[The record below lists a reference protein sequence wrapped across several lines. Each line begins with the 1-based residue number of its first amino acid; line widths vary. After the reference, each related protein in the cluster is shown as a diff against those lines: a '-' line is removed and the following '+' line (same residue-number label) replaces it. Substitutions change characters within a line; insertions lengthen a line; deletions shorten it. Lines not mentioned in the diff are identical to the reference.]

1 MTTLVPPLC
10 AFFRLAQV
18 FPLLQLSLC
27 DLLASL
33 LLVTSVALYIA
44 ERGDVTLCSWLNTV
58 TLVRAKVIPIFI
70 HRVHVQFVETIN
82 HCHVYEAARA
92 IFVGFQAAYTST
104 FLFTLLYAVEVLR
117 RIRVRLANV
126 CSAPKVNYPRATSLL
141 LVAYCFAW

>member
-58 TLVRAKVIPIFI
+58 TLVRP
-70 HRVHVQFVETIN
+70 
-82 HCHVYEAARA
+82 
-92 IFVGFQAAYTST
+92 TS
-104 FLFTLLYAVEVLR
+104 FLLSF
-117 RIRVRLANV
+117 NV
-126 CSAPKVNYPRATSLL
+126 CIWMYH
-141 LVAYCFAW
+141 